1 MPGGGRG
8 KDVVGAG
15 NSICKGRRREDLRVQ
30 GMAGD
35 QGVWRRGGGRALE
48 KQVRASP
55 GKP

>member
-15 NSICKGRRREDLRVQ
+15 NSMCKGRRREVLRVP

-35 QGVWRRGGGRALE
+35 QGVWRKSGGRALE